1 MKKFWKWFFIVLGAL
16 IVLGVIAVAVIGF
29 THGFGRMG
37 FIDGRQGGFEQ
48 FSGRQGGFM
57 MPGRRGGFG
66 LMPGTMIF
74 GLLLSCAG
82 LLVVLGLIALVVWAV
97 IKMTSKKTAVTT
109 GVTSSPSPD
118 ANPADAAPAR
128 VCTHCGKPAHED
140 WVTCPYCG
148 EKL

>member
-1 MKKFWKWFFIVLGAL
+1 MKKFWKWFFIVIGAM

-48 FSGRQGGFM
+48 FSGRQDGFM

-66 LMPGTMIF
+66 MMPGTMIF
-74 GLLLSCAG
+74 GLLISCAG
-82 LLVVLGLIALVVWAV
+82 LLVVLGLIALVVWVV
-97 IKMTSKKTAVTT
+97 IKMTSKKTAIAT
-109 GVTSSPSPD
+109 GATSSPSPD
-118 ANPADAAPAR
+118 VNPVDAAPLR
-128 VCTHCGKPAHED
+128 ICLHCGKPAHED

-148 EKL
+148 GKL